1 MNILK
6 KNDKK
11 QFELNLPWVDL
22 LIAGLLG
29 ALITAIVLFFT
40 TGNED

>member
-1 MNILK
+1 MNIFRT
-6 KNDKK
+6 NDRKH
-11 QFELNLPWVDL
+11 FELDLPWIDL
-22 LIAGLLG
+22 LISGLFG